1 MPTRQFFEQPAGNE
15 MKRHAI
21 ALALA
26 GFLLSPAARADVELM
41 GKALQVYGKL
51 HVSYDLY
58 DRGGSTVD
66 VPDPSDSEVV
76 SNSSRL
82 GFKGEV
88 DLGATTKALWKF
100 ESEIDVVGEVGELK
114 ARSRYLGV
122 GGGWGHVLVGIEDT
136 PLKRLAGSYTEFG
149 DTIADR
155 RGILGQVSSGAHL
168 FNVRAKNMV
177 TYGYRGKGFAFDL
190 MAANDFEDVTDPDQS
205 DNQLFGVG
213 LSYKASNWGAG
224 IAWESQS
231 DMGGVDGADAD
242 AIRFGGN
249 YSFGRFKVGGLY
261 EMLSDDGWG
270 NRVERDAFA
279 INASMQIAP
288 DWKIAIQYMEADSSD
303 AGNDGADEIA
313 IGAYYKIT
321 KAVEVYAM
329 YAELSNDSNA
339 SYRLARSGHGQA
351 YQPTAAGEKVN
362 AFSVGMS
369 LSF

>member
-1 MPTRQFFEQPAGNE
+1 

-26 GFLLSPAARADVELM
+26 GFLLSPAARADVDLM

-58 DRGGSTVD
+58 DRGPSTAD
-66 VPDPSDSEVV
+66 VPDPSDSELV

-88 DLGATTKALWKF
+88 DIGETTKALWKF
-100 ESEIDVVGEVGELK
+100 ESEIDVAGEVGELK
-114 ARSRYLGV
+114 ARSRYV
-122 GGGWGHVLVGIEDT
+122 GIGGHWGHVLLGIEDT

-149 DTIADR
+149 DTIGDR
-155 RGILGQVSSGAHL
+155 RGILGQASSGAHL
-168 FNVRAKNMV
+168 FNVRAKNMI
-177 TYGYRGKGFAFDL
+177 TYGYRGGGFAFDL

-205 DNQLFGVG
+205 DNRLFGAG
-213 LSYKASNWGAG
+213 LSYKGDNWGVG
-224 IAWESQS
+224 IAYESQE
-231 DMGGVDGADAD
+231 DMGGTAGADAN
-242 AIRFGGN
+242 AIRVGGS
-249 YSFGRFKVGGLY
+249 YGFGRFKLGGVY

-270 NRVERDAFA
+270 GRVERDAFA
-279 INASMQIAP
+279 LNASMKLAK
-288 DWKIAIQYMEADSSD
+288 DWKLAIQYMEADESD

-313 IGAYYKIT
+313 IGAYYQLN
-321 KAVEVYAM
+321 KAVQVYAM

-351 YQPTAAGEKVN
+351 YAPTGAGEKVS

-369 LSF
+369 VGF

>member
-1 MPTRQFFEQPAGNE
+1 

-26 GFLLSPAARADVELM
+26 GFLLSPAARADVDLM
-41 GKALQVYGKL
+41 GKGLQVYGKL

-58 DRGGSTVD
+58 DRGSATAAVS
-66 VPDPSDSEVV
+66 DPSDSEVV

-88 DLGATTKALWKF
+88 DIGASTKALWKF

-114 ARSRYLGV
+114 ARSRYVGV
-122 GGGWGHVLVGIEDT
+122 AGGWGQVLVGIEDT

-168 FNVRAKNMV
+168 FNVRAKNMI
-177 TYGYRGKGFAFDL
+177 TYGYRGGGFAFDL

-205 DNQLFGVG
+205 DNQLFGAG
-213 LSYKASNWGAG
+213 LSYKADNWGAG
-224 IAWESQS
+224 IAYESQS
-231 DMGGVDGADAD
+231 DMGGTAGADAS
-242 AIRFGGN
+242 AIRLGGN
-249 YSFGRFKVGGLY
+249 YSFGRFKIGGLY
-261 EMLSDDGWG
+261 EMLTDDGWG

-279 INASMQIAP
+279 INASMKLAK
-288 DWKIAIQYMEADSSD
+288 DWKLAIQYMEADESD

-313 IGAYYKIT
+313 IGAYYKIN

-329 YAELSNDSNA
+329 YAELSNDGNA

-351 YQPTAAGEKVN
+351 YQPTAAGEKVS

-369 LSF
+369 VGF